1 MSTWHSQIILTTE
14 PLPSLPN
21 DWNGAAGAS
30 LDFWGVVRAL
40 EDGREISGIEY
51 EAYPAMAEHQ
61 MKVIAEAAQRRF
73 GLEEVILHHRIGFVG
88 AGEASLFLR
97 VASAHRGAALE
108 ATAWIVAELKQKVPI
123 WKHPLFVRQ
132 TQAAAGE

>member
-14 PLPSLPN
+14 PLAIVPN
-21 DWNGAAGAS
+21 DWNEAAGAS

-51 EAYPAMAEHQ
+51 EAHPAMAEHQ
-61 MKVIAEAAQRRF
+61 MKLIAQAAQRGF
-73 GLEEVILHHRIGFVG
+73 GLEAVILHHRIGFVA
-88 AGEASLFLR
+88 AGEPSLFVR
-97 VASAHRGAALE
+97 VASAHRAAVLE

-132 TQAAAGE
+132 TQAAARE

>member
-1 MSTWHSQIILTTE
+1 MSTWHSQIVLTTE
-14 PLPSLPN
+14 PLAALPN
-21 DWNGAAGAS
+21 EWDGAAGAS

-51 EAYPAMAEHQ
+51 EAHPAMAEHQ
-61 MKVIAEAAQRRF
+61 MKLIAETARQKF
-73 GLEEVILHHRIGFVG
+73 GLEQVILHHRIGLVA

-97 VASAHRGAALE
+97 VASAHRGPALAA
-108 ATAWIVAELKQKVPI
+108 AARMVAELKQKVPI

-132 TQAAAGE
+132 TQAAARE

>member
-14 PLPSLPN
+14 PLPALPN

-51 EAYPAMAEHQ
+51 EAHPAMAEHQ
-61 MKVIAEAAQRRF
+61 MKLIADAAHEKF
-73 GLEEVILHHRIGFVG
+73 GLEEVILHHRIGFVAAG
-88 AGEASLFLR
+88 APSLFVR
-97 VASAHRGAALE
+97 VASAHREAALA

-132 TQAAAGE
+132 TPAAARE